1 MEVKLKVENVNNWS
15 DVNRPESNIRI
26 YHLQVRIYKASQNG
40 DGDGDGDGDEDKAY
54 KFSKLLIACN
64 YILRGTK
71 IDSRV

>member
-26 YHLQVRIYKASQNG
+26 YYLQVRIYKASQN
-40 DGDGDGDGDEDKAY
+40 GDGDEDKAY